1 MSRVKQVYPY
11 DELAS
16 VWLSQSQ
23 DTGRSPGER
32 MYFSGDTIYSYGSH
46 FPIAR
51 LFDSPNGEPVIL
63 FTTRSY
69 SNTTSKHVRVVQ
81 QAVRSSSR
89 RVVYC
94 MYPQAADNAAQHEV
108 NLADFKQHMDA
119 AAVKHA
125 KARKPELYAGD
136 IKNEA
141 RLAREYCE
149 VMCLPVPTWAML
161 PNGIE
166 AGKPMIAALRAHA
179 EEVSHV

>member
-1 MSRVKQVYPY
+1 MSKQVYPY
-11 DELAS
+11 DELAR
-16 VWLSQSQ
+16 VWLKQSQ

-81 QAVRSSSR
+81 RAVHSSSR

-94 MYPQAADNAAQHEV
+94 ENPLATNSLLQHESC
-108 NLADFKQHMDA
+108 LASFKYELEKF
-119 AAVKHA
+119 AVKHA
-125 KARKPELYAGD
+125 KARKPGLYAGD

-161 PNGIE
+161 PDGIE